1 MRYQTFGRQSGLRI
15 SEYVLGTANFG
26 SAPTAAGLPGAK
38 AIFET
43 FVAAGG
49 TTFDVSNIYQ
59 NGQAETVLGDLL
71 GHDRDE
77 FVVITKYSG
86 TRQAGIRP
94 GTTGNSRKTMIR
106 SLEESLRRLKTDY
119 VDVFMP
125 HFPDGVTPM
134 AEILVGFEDLI
145 RSGKIRY
152 GGLSNFPAW
161 RVAGAAVRSE
171 LGGHPPLVGI
181 QTEYSLAERSADRE
195 LLPMAQAHGLGVV
208 LYSPLAGGLLTGKYR
223 SGGQGRL
230 SARAAATGTAGEDT
244 GQRTAVLDAV
254 LAVADE
260 AEAGPVQ
267 VALAWLRHRAAQV
280 QTSMVP
286 IVGPRTQ
293 AQLKGYLDA
302 LDVKLSPEQRRRLDE
317 VSAVRLGTPHE
328 DAAAALAH
336 GIDGDRSLLDTPLV
350 PVI

>member
-1 MRYQTFGRQSGLRI
+1 MRYQTFGRRSGLRV
-15 SEYVLGTANFG
+15 SEYVLGTATFG
-26 SAPTAAGLPGAK
+26 AAPAAAGLAGAK
-38 AIFET
+38 AIFEA

-59 NGQAETVLGDLL
+59 NGEAETVLGELL
-71 GHDRDE
+71 GRERDE

-86 TRQAGIRP
+86 TRQAQVRP

-134 AEILVGFEDLI
+134 PEILAGFEDLV

-171 LGGHPPLVGI
+171 LSSSSPLAGI
-181 QTEYSLAERSADRE
+181 QTEYSLAERSAERE

-223 SGGQGRL
+223 QGAQGRL
-230 SARAAATGTAGEDT
+230 SARADVDT
-244 GQRTAVLDAV
+244 GQRGAVLDAV
-254 LAVADE
+254 LAVAE
-260 AEAGPVQ
+260 EIRTGPVQ
-267 VALAWLRHRAAQV
+267 VALAWLRHRAGQA
-280 QTSMVP
+280 QTSMIP
-286 IVGPRTQ
+286 IVGPRTP
-293 AQLKGYLDA
+293 AQLQGYLDA
-302 LDVKLSPEQRRRLDE
+302 LDVELSRKQYEVLDE
-317 VSAVRLGTPHE
+317 VSTIRLGTPHE
-328 DAAAALAH
+328 DVAAALTH
-336 GIDGDRSLLDTPLV
+336 GLDGDRSLLDAPLV
-350 PVI
+350 PVH